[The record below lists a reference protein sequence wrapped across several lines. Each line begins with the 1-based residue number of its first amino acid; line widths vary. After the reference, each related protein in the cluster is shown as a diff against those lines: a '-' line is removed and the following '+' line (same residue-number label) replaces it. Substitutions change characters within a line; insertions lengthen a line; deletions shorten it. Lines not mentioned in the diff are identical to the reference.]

1 MSDPLG
7 TRVVKKSISLFFLP
21 FEGRHNMSSNRKNGK
36 FTKVEAT
43 EVREQASKTT
53 SSSIQTAIA
62 KAQQETIKTLS
73 QVQEQAVTALGE
85 LETIKKAIEVERQE
99 QERIHGVAAIAL
111 EIEDAQHQLEDRKA
125 DIDRQLSEYSVSFA
139 DKKNA
144 MDREFREAEQAAQ
157 DRQKKSADQWAYEF
171 ENRKRDDQNAWEA
184 SKRRR
189 DLDEQIR
196 LEGFERS
203 IKEREALMAAKEGE
217 FVALKTKVEAF
228 PAELDKAVKREVAI
242 VTNSLTRDH
251 NHSMEILTAK
261 HAAEKTVSENTIDA
275 LKTDLAN
282 RDRIIEQLQAQLTSA
297 NSKVETIASK
307 ALESAAN
314 RQALADLQSINAS
327 QSSNGAKRA

>member
-1 MSDPLG
+1 
-7 TRVVKKSISLFFLP
+7 
-21 FEGRHNMSSNRKNGK
+21 MSSNRKNGK

-73 QVQEQAVTALGE
+73 QVQEQAVTALSE

-111 EIEDAQHQLEDRKA
+111 EIEDARRQLEDQKA
-125 DIDRQLSEYSVSFA
+125 DLDRQLNEYSVAFA

-144 MDREFREAEQAAQ
+144 MDREFRDAEQAAQ
-157 DRQKKSADQWAYEF
+157 DHQKKSADQWAYEF
-171 ENRKRDDQNAWEA
+171 ENRKRDEQNAWEA

-196 LEGFERS
+196 LEAFERN
-203 IKEREALMAAKEGE
+203 IKEREAQMASKEKE
-217 FVALKTKVEAF
+217 FSDLKAKVETF

-242 VTNSLTRDH
+242 VTNSLTRDN
-251 NHSMEILTAK
+251 NHSMEILVSK
-261 HAAEKTVSENTIDA
+261 QAAEKTVSDNTISS
-275 LKTDLAN
+275 LKADLAN
-282 RDRIIEQLQAQLTSA
+282 KDRIIDQLTSRLA
-297 NSKVETIASK
+297 AAEEKVSTIATK
-307 ALESAAN
+307 ALETAGN
-314 RQALADLQSINAS
+314 VKALADVQTSTALA
-327 QSSNGAKRA
+327 SSNGAKRA